1 MNKVPVFEYFPDTSR
16 IELNLPGGGKA
27 TIEINPGWAF
37 GKGYH
42 PTTKLCINALQKL
55 FRESHEKHR
64 EMETVLDV
72 GCGSG
77 ILTLCALALG
87 AHNATGVDID
97 NAINLEAE
105 SNVFDNGFE
114 SRARII
120 LGSIEDTEGQF
131 DLVVANILIGS
142 ILANSDEMGDRV
154 KPGGHL
160 LLSGIKEEEK
170 SQVVEKFTSLGLS
183 LQEESGE
190 KEWVALLFVNKKIE
204 D

>member
-1 MNKVPVFEYFPDTSR
+1 MNKVPVFEYFPDASK
-16 IELNLPGGGKA
+16 IDLILPDGGEA

-42 PTTKLCINALQKL
+42 PTTKLCVNALQKL
-55 FRESHEKHR
+55 FRESY
-64 EMETVLDV
+64 EMQSEIEAVLDV

-87 AHNATGVDID
+87 AQKATGLDID
-97 NAINLEAE
+97 NAIALEAE

-114 SRARII
+114 SRAQII
-120 LGSIEDTEGQF
+120 LGSIEDTEGFF
-131 DLVVANILIGS
+131 DLVVANILTGS
-142 ILANSDEMGDRV
+142 ILAISGEIRNRV

-170 SQVVEKFTSLGLS
+170 GQVLDKFKSLGLS
-183 LQEESGE
+183 FKEESGE
-190 KEWVALLFVNKKIE
+190 KEWVALLFVNKK
-204 D
+204 